1 MRPLYLI
8 LLLLMNFCWAAVYSA
23 YKVMGASVP
32 TGGIVTLRFGMAG
45 LCLLAIWP
53 WLPGQVPRGR
63 HFWLTCLM
71 GVVLF
76 VIGQRLQVYGT
87 VLGSAGNSSVLMAV
101 EPLLTSIAAA
111 IFLRERIGPRRLAGF
126 CLGLVGVAMLH
137 GVWRPDFHWTGLMP
151 SLIFLSSFVCEAA
164 YSVMGKPI
172 IEKASVMKMVAITLL
187 VGTGINLVIDGPS
200 TVKVAAS
207 LSPAAWGVLIFLA
220 VVCTAAGYSL
230 WFLVI
235 RDCPINVAALTVFAQ
250 SVFGALIAWLWV
262 GEKLH
267 LGHLL
272 GSLTII
278 GGLVLGLSRQIRDAK
293 DTQSEN

>member
-1 MRPLYLI
+1 
-8 LLLLMNFCWAAVYSA
+8 MNFCWAAVYSA
-23 YKVMGASVP
+23 YKVMGESVP

-53 WLPGQVPRGR
+53 WLPGQAPRGKN
-63 HFWLTCLM
+63 FWLSCLM

-76 VIGQRLQVYGT
+76 VLGQRLQVYGT

-126 CLGLVGVAMLH
+126 CLGLLGVAMLH
-137 GVWRPDFHWTGLMP
+137 GVWRPDFHWTGLVP

-164 YSVMGKPI
+164 YSVIGKPI

-200 TVKVAAS
+200 TVRVAAS
-207 LSPAAWGVLIFLA
+207 LSPEAWGVLIFLA
-220 VVCTAAGYSL
+220 VICTAVGYSL

-250 SVFGALIAWLWV
+250 SVFGVFIAWLWV

-272 GSLTII
+272 GTLTII

-293 DTQSEN
+293 DTP